1 MIIISIKYYEL
12 YALIEKNGMQAA
24 HLILSFAGII
34 KSTMKKLIL
43 IAAFTASVF
52 GLSAQQMYPPNADVR
67 ADVDPAYAP
76 FYHGVA
82 SGDPLSDRV
91 IIWTRVSDQTGT
103 VNLTWRMALDTAFA
117 NVVANGNT
125 STDSSS
131 DFCVKVDVTGLQA
144 NTWYYYQFNMGPE
157 RSLIGRTRT
166 LPVGDIDSLRFALMS
181 CQDYES
187 GYYNAHANIVNRNDV
202 DAVVFVGDYIY
213 EYGSGGGDRAHEPDY
228 EILNLDDYRT
238 RHSQYKLDPD
248 LRRAMQQYPWI
259 CVWDDH
265 EIANNGWKDGAENH
279 TPGSEGDWLARR
291 NDALKTYFDW
301 MPVRKPDPNAPER
314 IYRNFRWGNLVDLM
328 MLDTRFEGRDEQLST
343 GSPELTDTNRTIL
356 GVDQRNWLLNQMDTT
371 TAKWKILGQQV
382 MVAPLRA
389 FGQPVNLDQWD
400 GYPADRD
407 RLYNKIMDNNIQNVV
422 VLTGDIHTAWAN
434 DLPLDGY
441 DENSG
446 ANSAGVEFVCSSI
459 TSGNGEL
466 ALLNTIGAPL
476 IQSFNSHMKFV
487 DVTSHGYTIIDI
499 NKTRTQGDFYATE
512 TLDEPNP
519 SMSFSEGWYVNN
531 NERFLRQNNSPSVRV
546 RPNPVLAPPLPA
558 DPTAVKEDNADAVIF
573 GMYPNPVQTQMVI
586 QYYLYK
592 NEPVTIQVY
601 DMQGKVVYTEAIG
614 KRDKGLNFTQVDL
627 TSLSAGNYVLAL
639 QMPSGVHKRFV
650 VKM

>member
-1 MIIISIKYYEL
+1 M
-12 YALIEKNGMQAA
+12 
-24 HLILSFAGII
+24 
-34 KSTMKKLIL
+34 
-43 IAAFTASVF
+43 
-52 GLSAQQMYPPNADVR
+52 GLKAQQMYPSNADVR

-82 SGDPLSDRV
+82 SGDPLADRV

-103 VNLTWRMALDTAFA
+103 VNLTWRMALDTAFTS
-117 NVVANGNT
+117 VVANGNA
-125 STDSSS
+125 STDSSK

-144 NTWYYYQFNMGPE
+144 NTWYYYQFNMGTE

-181 CQDYES
+181 CQDYEA
-187 GYYNAHANIVNRNDV
+187 GLYNAHANVVNRNDI
-202 DAVVFVGDYIY
+202 DAVIFVGDYIY
-213 EYGSGGGDRAHEPDY
+213 EYGAGSGDRAHEPDY

-279 TPGSEGDWLARR
+279 TPGAEGDWLVRR

-356 GVDQRNWLLNQMDTT
+356 GVDQRNWMLNQMDTT
-371 TAKWKILGQQV
+371 TARWKILGQQV

-407 RLYNKIMDNNIQNVV
+407 RLYNNIMDNNIQNVV

-446 ANSAGVEFVCSSI
+446 ANSAGVEFVCSSV
-459 TSGNGEL
+459 TSGNADL

-476 IQSFNSHMKFV
+476 IQSFNPHMKFV

-499 NKTRTQGDFYATE
+499 NKTRTQGDFYATA
-512 TLDEPNP
+512 TLSEPNP
-519 SMSFSEGWYVNN
+519 SMTFSEGWYVNN
-531 NERFLRQNNSPSVRV
+531 NERFLRQNNNPTVRV
-546 RPNPVLAPPLPA
+546 TPNPVLAPPLFA
-558 DPTAVKEDNADAVIF
+558 DPTAINDNTADAVIF
-573 GMYPNPVQTQMVI
+573 GLYPNPVQTQMVI

-592 NEPVTIQVY
+592 NDPVTVQVY
-601 DMQGKVVYTEAIG
+601 DMQGKVVFTEALG
-614 KRDKGLNFTQVDL
+614 KHDKGLNFTQVDL
-627 TSLSAGNYVLAL
+627 TSLSAGSYVLAL
-639 QMPSGVHKRFV
+639 QMPSGVHKRFI
-650 VKM
+650 VKL

>member
-1 MIIISIKYYEL
+1 M
-12 YALIEKNGMQAA
+12 
-24 HLILSFAGII
+24 
-34 KSTMKKLIL
+34 
-43 IAAFTASVF
+43 
-52 GLSAQQMYPPNADVR
+52 GLKAQQMYPPTADVR

-82 SGDPLSDRV
+82 SGDPLADRV

-103 VNLTWRMALDTAFA
+103 VNLTWRMALDTAFTS
-117 NVVANGNT
+117 VVANGNA
-125 STDSSS
+125 STDSSK

-144 NTWYYYQFNMGPE
+144 NTWYYYQFNMGTE

-181 CQDYES
+181 CQDYEA
-187 GYYNAHANIVNRNDV
+187 GLYNAHANIVNRNDI
-202 DAVVFVGDYIY
+202 DAVIFVGDYIY
-213 EYGSGGGDRAHEPDY
+213 EYGAGSGDRAHEPDY

-279 TPGSEGDWLARR
+279 TPGAEGDWLVRR

-343 GSPELTDTNRTIL
+343 GSPALTDTNRTIL
-356 GVDQRNWLLNQMDTT
+356 GVDQRNWMLNQMDTT
-371 TAKWKILGQQV
+371 TARWKILGQQV

-407 RLYNKIMDNNIQNVV
+407 RLYNNIMDNNIQNVV

-446 ANSAGVEFVCSSI
+446 ANSAGVEFVCSSV
-459 TSGNGEL
+459 TSGNADL

-476 IQSFNSHMKFV
+476 IQSFNPHMKFI

-499 NKTRTQGDFYATE
+499 NKTRTQGDFYATA
-512 TLDEPNP
+512 TLSEPNP
-519 SMSFSEGWYVNN
+519 SMTFSEGWYVNN
-531 NERFLRQNNSPSVRV
+531 NERFLRQNNNPTVRV
-546 RPNPVLAPPLPA
+546 TPNPVLAPPLFA
-558 DPTAVKEDNADAVIF
+558 DPTAINDNTADAVIF
-573 GMYPNPVQTQMVI
+573 GLYPNPVQTQMVI

-592 NEPVTIQVY
+592 NEPVTVQVF
-601 DMQGKVVYTEAIG
+601 DMQGKVVFTEALG
-614 KRDKGLNFTQVDL
+614 KHDKGLNFTQVDL
-627 TSLSAGNYVLAL
+627 TSLSAGSYVLAL
-639 QMPSGVHKRFV
+639 QMPSGVHKRFI
-650 VKM
+650 VKL

>member
-1 MIIISIKYYEL
+1 
-12 YALIEKNGMQAA
+12 
-24 HLILSFAGII
+24 
-34 KSTMKKLIL
+34 
-43 IAAFTASVF
+43 
-52 GLSAQQMYPPNADVR
+52 
-67 ADVDPAYAP
+67 
-76 FYHGVA
+76 
-82 SGDPLSDRV
+82 
-91 IIWTRVSDQTGT
+91 
-103 VNLTWRMALDTAFA
+103 
-117 NVVANGNT
+117 
-125 STDSSS
+125 
-131 DFCVKVDVTGLQA
+131 
-144 NTWYYYQFNMGPE
+144 
-157 RSLIGRTRT
+157 
-166 LPVGDIDSLRFALMS
+166 
-181 CQDYES
+181 
-187 GYYNAHANIVNRNDV
+187 
-202 DAVVFVGDYIY
+202 
-213 EYGSGGGDRAHEPDY
+213 
-228 EILNLDDYRT
+228 
-238 RHSQYKLDPD
+238 
-248 LRRAMQQYPWI
+248 MQQYPWI